1 MSENPPPDRRLPVA
15 AVILAV
21 IAVILVAAGILW
33 LAGMFLR

>member
-1 MSENPPPDRRLPVA
+1 MSENQPPDRRLPVL

-33 LAGMFLR
+33 LAGTFLR